1 VKQEWWREM
10 CIDQCNPNEGM
21 GLAYF
26 RLGIWK
32 LRGKRRDVEKGTCL
46 LYDEE
51 ENLVHRLL
59 KCKETPRW
67 REQFLDNT
75 RLFTNGDREYNKTI
89 ILPGRSFI

>member
-1 VKQEWWREM
+1 METKRQKER
-10 CIDQCNPNEGM
+10 C
-21 GLAYF
+21 
-26 RLGIWK
+26 
-32 LRGKRRDVEKGTCL
+32 GKRKML

-75 RLFTNGDREYNKTI
+75 RLYTNEDREYNKNNHPSRTKRELLYLKTQSI
-89 ILPGRSFI
+89 PRSRNFSSRL